1 MILWI
6 VLGYLATSIIA
17 SLVFYAACV
26 AAARADH
33 VREQQQLGKGAYW
46 ATEAE
51 PKRSEAVG
59 APSLALRA

>member
-6 VLGYLATSIIA
+6 VLGYLAASIIA

-33 VREQQQLGKGAYW
+33 VREQQWLGQSASFFVESEKKR
-46 ATEAE
+46 TELGSTS
-51 PKRSEAVG
+51 R
-59 APSLALRA
+59 LALRT